1 MLDSNNQKR
10 SNPIFLKNTKGKA
23 EKFQALPFFY
33 IFIILIF
40 ASCEKKQNNNSLSQ
54 TEPNYTKS
62 SGIIY
67 GLDPINYTIKINH
80 TKIAGFKDNFEK
92 TTTLFEIQKDVDLDI
107 IQAGDS
113 IDFKLNSDY
122 LITDI
127 IYLNKRSL
135 PIYNNVIG
143 VIKEVKEEEQKLL
156 IDHEEIPGFM
166 EKMIMNLNVH
176 NSIDLNKFSEDD
188 SISFSLFITDKNH
201 FTSNYKKLG
210 KSSSYDN
217 TFWEEDENDPYLSK
231 SIGDTLDNVFF
242 LDLESNKVS
251 LNDINSDLKLISL
264 IFTRC
269 PIPNMCPAV
278 VANNQY
284 LAYNFNDNVQF
295 IIISFDYLYDR
306 PEVLKKKYED
316 IQNGYSNIKF
326 LSSYNNFNDLYKL
339 TTQIDYGF
347 WGIEENNIGHNN
359 VIALIDKN
367 NKILK
372 YYSGFEIEVND
383 IKKDI
388 QEIIKN

>member
-1 MLDSNNQKR
+1 
-10 SNPIFLKNTKGKA
+10 
-23 EKFQALPFFY
+23 
-33 IFIILIF
+33 
-40 ASCEKKQNNNSLSQ
+40 
-54 TEPNYTKS
+54 
-62 SGIIY
+62 
-67 GLDPINYTIKINH
+67 
-80 TKIAGFKDNFEK
+80 
-92 TTTLFEIQKDVDLDI
+92 
-107 IQAGDS
+107 
-113 IDFKLNSDY
+113 
-122 LITDI
+122 
-127 IYLNKRSL
+127 
-135 PIYNNVIG
+135 
-143 VIKEVKEEEQKLL
+143 
-156 IDHEEIPGFM
+156 
-166 EKMIMNLNVH
+166 
-176 NSIDLNKFSEDD
+176 
-188 SISFSLFITDKNH
+188 
-201 FTSNYKKLG
+201 
-210 KSSSYDN
+210 
-217 TFWEEDENDPYLSK
+217 
-231 SIGDTLDNVFF
+231 
-242 LDLESNKVS
+242 
-251 LNDINSDLKLISL
+251 
-264 IFTRC
+264 
-269 PIPNMCPAV
+269 MCPAV